1 MLRGPPN
8 DSKWSAHRKSLGTT
22 ELDRCLL
29 IYLEEENSIDGLG
42 RVDVL
47 HDVFGDGGV
56 G

>member
-1 MLRGPPN
+1 MILSGPHTGKVWEPP
-8 DSKWSAHRKSLGTT
+8 SLIVV
-22 ELDRCLL
+22 LL
-29 IYLEEENSIDGLG
+29 FWHLEEENSIDGLG